1 MKTTFIIILN
11 TLFLIFLFNF
21 IIVFYPE
28 KTLNRKFLD
37 NKLINNFGYL
47 YHVYFK
53 DSYDRNVK
61 KIQNYSVFV
70 GDSYILGTSE
80 GKLLNGVGMFFK
92 EKYPNNSFFEI
103 GYPAGSYDFQ
113 EKLLDKIVNKLKKEP
128 KKIFLFIY
136 EGNDYYDE
144 ISFHSKTKKELFLKN
159 LKLNIYNYFPL
170 LARVSEYSFFKV
182 RSIFL
187 TKNLGDTNQEEIN
200 NEIFINEKKIILKYQ
215 DVQNACGLKSEND
228 KNMFF
233 KSLTD
238 YSSKL
243 SEKYPSSEK
252 IFIYIPSPATLY
264 NYSSIISKDYILNK
278 YEKLNQNENFECY
291 KKNIKIL
298 NEFFMDS
305 ARQEFYFHDLTS
317 DLKKITK
324 NQLIHGLRDINHFN
338 KEGYKFFAHLVIKL

>member
-1 MKTTFIIILN
+1 MKKTFIIILN

-28 KTLNRKFLD
+28 KILNRKFLGD
-37 NKLINNFGYL
+37 KLINNFGYL

-70 GDSYILGTSE
+70 GDSYILGINE
-80 GKLLNGVGMFFK
+80 GKLLNSLGMFFK
-92 EKYPNNSFFEI
+92 EKYPNDNFFEI

-159 LKLNIYNYFPL
+159 LKLYIYNYFPL
-170 LARVSEYSFFKV
+170 LAKVSEYSFLKIK
-182 RSIFL
+182 SIFL
-187 TKNLGDTNQEEIN
+187 MQNLEDIKQQKIN
-200 NEIFINEKKIILKYQ
+200 NEIFINKKKIILME

-233 KSLTD
+233 ASLTD
-238 YSSKL
+238 YTNKL
-243 SEKYPSSEK
+243 SEKYPLSK
-252 IFIYIPSPATLY
+252 KFFIYIPSPATLY
-264 NYSSIISKDYILNK
+264 NYNSIISKNHILSK
-278 YEKLNQNENFECY
+278 YEELSQNENLECY

-298 NEFFMDS
+298 NNFFINNT
-305 ARQEFYFHDLTS
+305 RQEFYFHDLTP

-338 KEGYKFFAHLVIKL
+338 KEGYKFFAQLIIKL